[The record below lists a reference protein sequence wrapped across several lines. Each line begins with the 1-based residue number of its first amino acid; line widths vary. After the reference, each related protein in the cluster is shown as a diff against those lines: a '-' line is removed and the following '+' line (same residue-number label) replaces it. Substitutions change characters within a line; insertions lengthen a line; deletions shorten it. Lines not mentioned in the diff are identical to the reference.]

1 LVAADYEE
9 SGREVLERVRQKHPV
24 QYLRLIVSLLP
35 KRREDRPAERE
46 MEQLPD
52 EEVVQMIRD
61 IRERPAKAEIDKEGE
76 E

>member
-1 LVAADYEE
+1 LIAADYEE

-24 QYLRLIVSLLP
+24 QYLRLIISLLP

-46 MEQLPD
+46 MEHLPD
-52 EEVVQMIRD
+52 EELIQMIRD
-61 IRERPAKAEIDKEGE
+61 IRERLGKAETDKEGE